1 MDKPLLEWQRRLRGM
16 DEATLLEAWKKKSQ
30 DKSAWTREPGW
41 FAVAAARMKQ
51 LGNMGIDL
59 DDDTRRTLCRTGAEI
74 VDRLENQL
82 TEAKASLRNEIR
94 DLHAERDEFDQK
106 FGTKTARYYMYEQ
119 GIIDVLG
126 DKQPFSAR

>member
-16 DEATLLEAWKKKSQ
+16 DEATLLEAWKKKSK
-30 DKSAWTREPGW
+30 DDGAWTREPGW
-41 FAVAAARMKQ
+41 FAVVAARMKQ

-59 DDDTRRTLCRTGAEI
+59 DDDTRKTLCRTAIEI
-74 VDRLENQL
+74 INRLEHQL
-82 TEAKASLRNEIR
+82 ADARAPLLNEIR
-94 DLHAERDEFDQK
+94 DLHSERDEFDQK